1 MTESEESVGDF
12 YRPVLQ
18 RWPVEVQR
26 LTMQLLSRKL
36 KHTVE
41 LENAIMS
48 VARTTAGEKGDA

>member
-1 MTESEESVGDF
+1 MTESEESVVDF

-26 LTMQLLSRKL
+26 LAMQLLSGKL

-41 LENAIMS
+41 LEDAIMS
-48 VARTTAGEKGDA
+48 VARTTAGEKSDS